1 MGKPKLSNNFK
12 SLLHAFIYSYI
23 TIILLS
29 SVYHYLYFSKEQFF
43 KFESLFIP
51 IVLPFLSIYAIF
63 KFPVYLIVFS
73 ILIFLILF
81 LYKKNLNKKIKV
93 IFLTMIFIF
102 WDLLS
107 FYLFRMI
114 ASAY

>member
-1 MGKPKLSNNFK
+1 MDKPKLSNNFK
-12 SLLHAFIYSYI
+12 SLLHAFMYSYI
-23 TIILLS
+23 IIILLS
-29 SVYHYLYFSKEQFF
+29 LVYHYLNFSKEQFF

-51 IVLPFLSIYAIF
+51 IILPFLSIYAVF
-63 KFPVYLIVFS
+63 KYPASLVVFS

-81 LYKKNLNKKIKV
+81 LYKKNVNKKGKV
-93 IFLTMIFIF
+93 ILLTMIFIS